1 MVQPLGF
8 IEFPPGNVW
17 ELYILFLLIPGIM
30 RVVLL
35 AKPFLSVTK
44 QLAPHGGWV
53 LKRLKELPV
62 KGYTLLALNE
72 VLSFSLPILV
82 VLLFRFWTDPLGWS
96 SWDETNWLG
105 MFLLI
110 CLAILWLLVDLYR
123 ILRVRRMLRTI
134 EKQNIARLRKIA
146 DTGFKLRGWLRKF
159 ARRDEEPEAEE
170 EPVTTTVAKNS
181 LKTWGLLALKARKF
195 TPAGLV
201 GAVATGAAIELTR
214 RGAGVVSD
222 KIDDKMQEEF
232 NKFSVATSNTVLQMF
247 IRDFVLGM
255 LPLVALWLIPVV
267 LP

>member
-1 MVQPLGF
+1 MVQPIGF
-8 IEFPPGNVW
+8 VEIPPENVW
-17 ELYILFLLIPGIM
+17 ELYVLFLLIPGILRLM
-30 RVVLL
+30 LL
-35 AKPFLSVTK
+35 AKPFLSVTR

-53 LKRLKELPV
+53 LKRLKDLPV

-82 VLLFRFWTDPLGWS
+82 VLLYRYWTDPLGWG
-96 SWDETNWLG
+96 SWAETNWIG

-110 CLAILWLLVDLYR
+110 CLAFLWLLVDMYR
-123 ILRVRRMLRTI
+123 ILRVRRMLKTI
-134 EKQNIARLRKIA
+134 EKQNIDRLKKIA

-159 ARRDEEPEAEE
+159 ARRDKEPDVEEDS
-170 EPVTTTVAKNS
+170 VTTAVAKSS
-181 LKTWGLLALKARKF
+181 LKTWGLLAFKARKF

-255 LPLVALWLIPVV
+255 LPLVALWLIPTL